1 MDEPEITITYRG
13 WTLLVPILMI
23 AIGGILLVG
32 VGPENASLALMGG
45 IIAFI
50 GILTLGVL
58 LVMVLG
64 LNVSARMLKEKSQQ
78 TPPSFREKI
87 ESNEQKNETKSVD

>member
-1 MDEPEITITYRG
+1 MNEPEITITYRG

-32 VGPENASLALMGG
+32 VGPENASLALLGG

-64 LNVSARMLKEKSQQ
+64 LNVSARMLKEKSQR

-87 ESNEQKNETKSVD
+87 ESNERKNETNSVD